1 MKRAL
6 MLATMVAAMVTTAAA
21 QDFHATV
28 QVIHQT
34 GKKAASSANVVVW
47 LTPLDRKVEVEPL
60 QHVRLIQRDKRFIPH
75 LLVITSGTQ
84 VEFPNQDPFFHNV
97 FSIYNG
103 KRFDLG
109 LYEAGSS
116 RSVMFDRPGVSF
128 IFCNI
133 HPEMSGLVMVLNTPY
148 YSVSGPKGDISIRNV
163 PPGRYRVNYWYERS
177 STEAL
182 NKLAREIT
190 MPQQREAGTV
200 EIPEVLPENV
210 PHKNKY
216 GKDYDPNQP
225 YKP

>member
-1 MKRAL
+1 
-6 MLATMVAAMVTTAAA
+6 MVLAAMVTYVAAE
-21 QDFHATV
+21 DFHATA
-28 QVIHQT
+28 QVTHES
-34 GKKAASSANVVVW
+34 GKKGSSANVVVW
-47 LTPLDRKVEVEPL
+47 LTPLDSKVEVAPME
-60 QHVRLIQRDKRFIPH
+60 HVRLLQRDKRFIPH
-75 LLVITSGTQ
+75 LLVITSGTH

-116 RSVMFDRPGVSF
+116 RSVLFDRPGVSF

-133 HPEMSGLVMVLNTPY
+133 HPEMSGLVVVLNTPY
-148 YSVSGPKGDISIRNV
+148 YSVSGANGEVWIRNV
-163 PPGRYRVNYWYERS
+163 LPGRYRVNYWYERS

-190 MPQQREAGTV
+190 IPQQREAGTV
-200 EIPEVLPENV
+200 QIPEVLPENV